1 MDLEKGSPT
10 EPGSGP
16 PPEPQIDAR
25 LWGADAASSAE
36 PASATPPETSPIPP
50 VEPLAAPAQAPGVEV
65 VAISPAE
72 GVAAAAT
79 APQVS
84 TPSAASPAVRPQ
96 PLERL
101 WSVQLPHALDPWL
114 PQAADALVDGVWT
127 AAWPRLA
134 EFAPLIAFAVAFF
147 APRLWPG
154 ITQIYSESLLF
165 VALVIA
171 ASILSGSSGLM
182 ILCGYILGDL
192 LFGAAR
198 RFGFPDSLVGR
209 YLGQVVAYLLLAQ
222 PTFLFPLLAKQFVR
236 QIRINLGDDPTLRL
250 LMRAGLTAA
259 AFALLI
265 YLWSQGIVVLIRP
278 LFTWLNQS
286 PPIEAIQPIQTQ
298 WQLLVLVAVVAGFA
312 RVVLEEILAPRQPRT
327 AVVKAL
333 REERRTTIHPQRGA
347 LWQRLPLPVHI
358 GLAALAA
365 TLLLAGSYENAL
377 DAALVALVT
386 AGLGAWRAGL
396 IGRMPSVWTAAILK
410 IPALLRFGA
419 ALLIGN
425 ILANAMLGVL
435 WTSPL
440 FQSGSLRPVMVAAL
454 TTLVV
459 FYLLFPRQPAIRA
472 GAQPQA

>member
-1 MDLEKGSPT
+1 MDREKESPT
-10 EPGSGP
+10 ESAPGTP
-16 PPEPQIDAR
+16 LE
-25 LWGADAASSAE
+25 
-36 PASATPPETSPIPP
+36 TPPTPP
-50 VEPLAAPAQAPGVEV
+50 VEPMATPPQAPSTEA
-65 VAISPAE
+65 VAVSPAE
-72 GVAAAAT
+72 GVAAAAA
-79 APQVS
+79 APQVG
-84 TPSAASPAVRPQ
+84 TPVAASPAVRPQ

-101 WSVQLPHALDPWL
+101 WSVQLPRALDPWL
-114 PQAADALVDGVWT
+114 PQASDALVDGVWT

-134 EFAPLIAFAVAFF
+134 EFAPLIAFVVAFF

-165 VALVIA
+165 VALIIV

-192 LFGAAR
+192 LFGTPR
-198 RFGFPDSLVGR
+198 RFGSPDNVVGR

-222 PTFLFPLLAKQFVR
+222 PTFLLPILAKQFAR
-236 QIRINLGDDPTLRL
+236 QIRLKLGNDPALRTLA
-250 LMRAGLTAA
+250 RAGVTAV

-278 LFTWLNQS
+278 LFTWLDQS
-286 PPIEAIQPIQTQ
+286 PPVEAIQPIQTR
-298 WQLLVLVAVVAGFA
+298 WQLLVLVATLAGFA
-312 RVVLEEILAPRQPRT
+312 RVLLGEIVAPRQPRA
-327 AVVKAL
+327 AVVNAL

-396 IGRMPSVWTAAILK
+396 IGRMPSVWTTAMLK
-410 IPALLRFGA
+410 IPALLRFAA
-419 ALLIGN
+419 ALFIGN
-425 ILANAMLGVL
+425 VLANAMLGAL

-440 FQSGSLRPVMVAAL
+440 FASGSLRPVMVAAL
-454 TTLVV
+454 ITLVV
-459 FYLLFPRQPAIRA
+459 FYLLFPRRPAAPA
-472 GAQPQA
+472 GARS